1 MVRRCDNNKSEI
13 ECKNLLNVINEEF
26 ENISKIMY
34 ENAEKKI
41 YSKIVKSENWESFMK
56 ELNKK

>member
-13 ECKNLLNVINEEF
+13 EYKNLLNVINEEF

-41 YSKIVKSENWESFMK
+41 YSKIAKSENW
-56 ELNKK
+56 